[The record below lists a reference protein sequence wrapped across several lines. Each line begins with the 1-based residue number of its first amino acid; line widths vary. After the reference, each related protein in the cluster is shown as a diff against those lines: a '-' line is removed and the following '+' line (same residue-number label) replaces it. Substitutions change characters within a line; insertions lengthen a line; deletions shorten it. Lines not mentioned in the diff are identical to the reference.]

1 MRSRP
6 HGRKPTLALWML
18 VAVADLAI
26 LAAAVGP
33 ILMLTVLAC
42 LVAVVVAGRGFW
54 LLQHRNAPAPRTQ
67 AVVRR
72 RA

>member
-1 MRSRP
+1 MNCRR
-6 HGRKPTLALWML
+6 HGRKPTIALWML

-26 LAAAVGP
+26 LATAAGVLVLFS
-33 ILMLTVLAC
+33 ILATLAVFAGGM
-42 LVAVVVAGRGFW
+42 VAARLLAGR
-54 LLQHRNAPAPRTQ
+54 AEATPE